1 MKWKREIFGGQHEP
15 LISKKLFDT
24 CQEVMGKRGRVHE
37 VHKNNFAFLGLLKC
51 ASCGA
56 SITAEK
62 QKGHHYYRC
71 TKKKG
76 LCQEK
81 YYLREEA
88 LTEQITS
95 YLQKVSLSSR
105 DTEKGLAALDNEQE
119 KARQDAQAEVG
130 VLKERLPQVEAK
142 LQKLLDIYLADALS
156 TEEYAAKKQS

>member
-1 MKWKREIFGGQHEP
+1 
-15 LISKKLFDT
+15 
-24 CQEVMGKRGRVHE
+24 MGKRGRVHE

-88 LTEQITS
+88 LTEQIKNF
-95 YLQKVSLSSR
+95 LQKVSLSSQ
-105 DTEKGLAALDNEQE
+105 DTEKE
-119 KARQDAQAEVG
+119 
-130 VLKERLPQVEAK
+130 
-142 LQKLLDIYLADALS
+142 
-156 TEEYAAKKQS
+156 TF